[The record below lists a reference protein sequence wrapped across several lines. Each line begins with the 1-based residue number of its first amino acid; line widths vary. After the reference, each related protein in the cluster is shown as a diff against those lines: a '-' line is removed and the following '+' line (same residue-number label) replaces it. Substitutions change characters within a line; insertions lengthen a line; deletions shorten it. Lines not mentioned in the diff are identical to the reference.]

1 MAQRRFHR
9 SDKRSSIKFG
19 LSKRQL
25 ITWGLTAAG
34 ILFLGASGILLWWS
48 KDLPDPQNINQGRV
62 TESTKIFDSTGEHVL
77 YEIGEAKRTNVGL
90 KQISSYVVQATLA
103 AEDDKFYEHHGIAIT
118 GILRGVIL
126 KPLTG
131 QRAQGGSTITQQLI
145 KNSFLTPERTASR
158 KVKEI
163 VLALELEQR
172 FSKDEILEMYLNS
185 IPYGSRTYGI
195 EAAAQTFFGTSASN
209 ITLAQAAYLAAL
221 PQAPSYYS
229 PYGSHIEDLKGRQEY
244 ILGRMASLKMITKE
258 QAEAAKKEQVAF
270 EPARESIQ
278 APHFVFYVK
287 ELLEEEFGERV
298 VEQGGLKVITTLDM
312 RLQKLAEETLKNRQA
327 QLKKLGASNGALV
340 AIDPKNGHILSMAG
354 SLDYFNEEIDG
365 NVNIAIRHRSPGSS
379 IKPFVYA
386 AAFNKGYT
394 PDTILVDAETDFG
407 QGYKP
412 KNYNLKENGPVTMR
426 QALAN
431 SLNIPAVQTLY
442 LAGVKEATKLAHDMG
457 MESLNDPD
465 RYGLSLVLGGGEVR
479 LLDEVSAYGV
489 FANDGLRFDPQAILK
504 VEDKEKVLFDAQ
516 QSETTGRQIIPPQ
529 IARLVS
535 SILSDN
541 NARGLIF
548 GTNTPLQLGSRPV
561 AAKTGTTQDF
571 RDGWTMGYTP
581 SLVAGVWTGNNDN
594 SPMGSRSDGVV
605 TAGPIWNA
613 FMRGA
618 LANTPIEQFVTPE
631 TKDVPYNV
639 LRGQYTE
646 MKGRWVE
653 ETQTL
658 YTVDCPVA
666 VGQIKTFRELH
677 NILFYIRRDN
687 PQGPP
692 PDRAENDPQF
702 DNWESAVSAWR
713 DKHNAETKDKPDE
726 PVYLASLPTPSCNIS
741 NPEDVPKVR
750 ITEPENTTVRQS
762 PVTIKA
768 EIDSPQPLKEVRF
781 ISDGKVLATR
791 GPSDPFVATFSFQ
804 KTDTGRRTIQVLAIT
819 ENNLV
824 GQGHITLLL
833 NPDDSAPAVTL
844 HTPQDNSHF
853 TATNF
858 PQIVKVTATDK
869 SGIASVDVLFQKEG
883 SSSTSR
889 IGRTTTVAPTAA
901 NRYEV
906 SWGDS
911 PGPGTYSVYAIAY
924 DNTGNSSESSRHTVT
939 IE

>member
-1 MAQRRFHR
+1 MPQRRFHR
-9 SDKRSSIKFG
+9 SGRKSAIVMGF
-19 LSKRQL
+19 SKKKL
-25 ITWGLTAAG
+25 VSWGLMAAG
-34 ILFLGASGILLWWS
+34 VLFLGGAGTVLWWS
-48 KDLPDPQNINQGRV
+48 KDLPDPQSINQGRV
-62 TESTKIFDSTGEHVL
+62 TESTKIFDSTGQHLL
-77 YEIGEAKRTNVGL
+77 YEIGEAKRTSVGL
-90 KQISSYVVQATLA
+90 KQVSSYVVQATLA

-118 GILRGVIL
+118 GIIRGVIL

-145 KNSFLTPERTASR
+145 KNSFLTPERTPSR
-158 KVKEI
+158 KAKEM
-163 VLALELEQR
+163 VLAIELEQK

-195 EAAAQTFFGTSASN
+195 EAATQTFFGTNASN
-209 ITLAQAAYLAAL
+209 VTLAQAAYLAAL

-244 ILGRMASLKMITKE
+244 ILGRMANLKMITAA
-258 QAEAAKKEQVAF
+258 QADAAKKEEVAF
-270 EPARESIQ
+270 QPARENIQ

-287 ELLEEEFGERV
+287 ELLEEEFGERI
-298 VEQGGLKVITTLDM
+298 VEQGGLKVTTTLDM
-312 RLQKLAEETLKNRQA
+312 RLQKIAEDVLKNRQD

-340 AIDPKNGHILSMAG
+340 AINPKDGHILAMTG

-365 NVNIAIRHRSPGSS
+365 NVNVAIRHRSPGSS

-394 PDTILVDAETDFG
+394 PETVLVDAETDFG

-457 MESLNDPD
+457 MDSLTDPD

-489 FANDGLRFDPQAILK
+489 FANEGVRFDPVSVLK
-504 VEDKEKVLFDAQ
+504 VEDKEKTLFDIGD
-516 QSETTGRQIIPPQ
+516 SEIVGREVISPQ
-529 IARLVS
+529 TARLVT

-571 RDGWTMGYTP
+571 RDGWTMGFTP
-581 SLVAGVWTGNNDN
+581 SLAAGVWTGNNDN

-613 FMRGA
+613 FMRQA
-618 LANTPIEQFVTPE
+618 LANTPIEQFTAPE
-631 TKDVPYNV
+631 KKEVPQGV
-639 LRGQYTE
+639 LRNELTE
-646 MKGRWVE
+646 LKGRWVE

-658 YTVDCPVA
+658 YTVDCPVSL
-666 VGQIKTFRELH
+666 GQIKTFKELH
-677 NILFYIRRDN
+677 SILFYVRRDN

-692 PDRAENDPQF
+692 PERAENDPQF
-702 DNWESAVSAWR
+702 DNWESAVAAWR
-713 DKHNAETKDKPDE
+713 DKHNAETKDKPEE
-726 PVYLASLPTPSCNIS
+726 PVYLASLPTPSCNIG
-741 NPEDVPKVR
+741 NPEDIPKVR
-750 ITEPENTTVRQS
+750 IVEPTETKAKQGTVT
-762 PVTIKA
+762 VKA
-768 EIDSPQPLKEVRF
+768 EVDSPQPLKEVRF
-781 ISDGKVLATR
+781 VMDGKTLASRT
-791 GPSDPFVATFSFQ
+791 PADSYSANVTFSA
-804 KTDTGRRTIQVLAIT
+804 TDTGRKTVQVLAIT

-824 GQGHITLLL
+824 GQGHITFLV
-833 NPDDSAPAVTL
+833 NSDDSAPAITL
-844 HTPQDNSHF
+844 HTPQNNSTF
-853 TATNF
+853 KATNF

-869 SGIASVDVLFQKEG
+869 SGIASVDVLFQKED
-883 SSSTSR
+883 SNRTSR
-889 IGRTTTVAPTAA
+889 IGRTDTVAPTAA

-906 SWGDS
+906 SWKDS
-911 PGPGTYSVYAIAY
+911 PGPGVYQVYAVAY
-924 DNTGNSSESSRHTVT
+924 DKTGNSTESARHTVT
-939 IE
+939 VE